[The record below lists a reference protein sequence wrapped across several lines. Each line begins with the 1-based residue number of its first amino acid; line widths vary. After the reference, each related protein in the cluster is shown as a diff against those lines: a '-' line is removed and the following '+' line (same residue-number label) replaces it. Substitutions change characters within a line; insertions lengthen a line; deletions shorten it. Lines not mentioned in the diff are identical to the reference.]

1 MMPEWK
7 NKIGVILIGTLWVSL
22 GAGLLVLLVA
32 AVRMRDK
39 QNCKGVQI
47 QISGVSNNFFID
59 KTDIREIIAGH
70 ENNRITGRP
79 VSDFDLISLEKTLE
93 KEVWVKEAQLFFDN
107 NNILNVLV
115 EEREPV
121 ARIFTTS
128 GGTFY
133 IDSSSHRLP
142 LSDKFSANVPVFTGF
157 PSDVM
162 IFSKPDSIL
171 LLSIRKLSMK
181 IAADSFLMAMIDQVD
196 ITPQRYFEMIPK
208 IGNQVIKF
216 GDASDADKKFEKL
229 KLFYKKV
236 MTKVGWSRY
245 SVINLQYRNQVV
257 AKIRGK
263 DDVKEDSLR
272 TLQMMEIIAANAEK
286 MAEDS
291 IQQQLMKESKEKE
304 TTDESIIRESVPHDE
319 GTDRDNIT
327 AENAKPQQRAIAPLK
342 PQEKK
347 PEPKKLQ
354 KPPVKTQSPTHEK
367 LKTQPKAIMQKTNDY

>member
-7 NKIGVILIGTLWVSL
+7 NNIGVILIGTLWVSL

-47 QISGVSNNFFID
+47 QITGVSNNFFID
-59 KTDIREIIAGH
+59 KTDIRKIIAGH
-70 ENNRITGRP
+70 ENNRLAGRP

-107 NNILNVLV
+107 NNILKVFV

-142 LSDKFSANVPVFTGF
+142 LSEKFSANVPVFTGF

-171 LLSIRKLSMK
+171 LHSIRNLSIK

-304 TTDESIIRESVPHDE
+304 ATDEIIIQEPVPHDE
-319 GTDRDNIT
+319 GTDRENIT
-327 AENAKPQQRAIAPLK
+327 TENAKPQQRAIAPLK
-342 PQEKK
+342 PQEKN

-367 LKTQPKAIMQKTNDY
+367 LKTQPKAIMKKTNDY